1 MTGKLVTTEICKY
14 QAEVQHF
21 IRRFKDDLSP
31 REMIIWNEK
40 LKTTTEEAMN
50 LIEANE
56 VLEGPQVFI
65 KLEPEVFLLFLM
77 TLI

>member
-1 MTGKLVTTEICKY
+1 MEQTIDNQT
-14 QAEVQHF
+14 EVQYF

-40 LKTTTEEAMN
+40 LKTTTEEVMN
-50 LIEANE
+50 LMDANE
-56 VLEGPQVFI
+56 VLGGPQVFI
-65 KLEPEVFLLFLM
+65 QLEPEVFVLFLM